1 MFDPFESQ
9 TLMLHS
15 TQGLLKLTLLATEK
29 TVTRL
34 KQAPAYDPAL
44 QLSRDMESAECWHP
58 TTPDA

>member
-1 MFDPFESQ
+1 
-9 TLMLHS
+9 MLHS

-44 QLSRDMESAECWHP
+44 PLSRDMESAECWHP